1 MSANTVPP
9 ASDAR
14 GLATGKW
21 RLDPARSSVE
31 FHLRHF
37 FGLTAV
43 ESRFDRYQ
51 DDHQ

>member
-1 MSANTVPP
+1 MSTNTVPT
-9 ASDAR
+9 ASDAH

-37 FGLTAV
+37 FGLTTV
-43 ESRFDRYQ
+43 EGRFDRYQ